1 MTAQEFV
8 AQLDSE
14 NQRRLSL
21 LAPADTLKPEV
32 EGDLNVLNL
41 LKVALRNE
49 IEATEIAARWLVTT
63 DDVDVKLAL
72 ARQVGDEA
80 KHYRM
85 IADRLRALGFDA
97 TSFDPLAKGYGP
109 LFQYLD
115 TLTTTVERVAAGQFT
130 REAIAVVKN
139 RQFIEF
145 CDRAGDRE
153 TATMYR
159 DVIEPDE
166 RYHHELGR
174 TLAAPAGVDAG
185 RAGGGDARR
194 PADPG
199 ARRRASEEGARHRG
213 HPPRAGLLKEPMG
226 LDHALDDFRALVEG
240 PEIDLGGAALAVARI
255 EYPDLVAERSLARL
269 DELAARSAAAEVGD
283 RQRALER
290 LCEFLFNEK
299 GFRGNADDYYDP
311 AQQLPQRRAGP
322 PARHP
327 DHALGAH
334 HGGRPAGGPGD
345 LRHRP
350 ARPLLRRGARRRRA
364 DPPRPVRR
372 RPTGSSA
379 TEAEAIASRAVG
391 RQVELTD
398 AHFVPATKA
407 QIVVRMLRNL
417 QGIYLRREDWA
428 KALAVIDRLLV
439 VEADAPMHVRDRG
452 TRARQ
457 ARRAAPRRLGV
468 GALPDEVPSGPRR
481 RGVQGRAAAD
491 SPDAGRAKLTTK
503 QLPAGPRPR

>member
-8 AQLDSE
+8 AQLDGE
-14 NQRRLSL
+14 NQRRLGL

-85 IADRLRALGFDA
+85 IAERLRALGFAA

-115 TLTTTVERVAAGQFT
+115 TLKTTVERVAAGQFT

-145 CDRAGDRE
+145 CDHAGDRE
-153 TATMYR
+153 TAAMYR

-174 TLAAPAGVDAG
+174 TLLL
-185 RAGGGDARR
+185 RL
-194 PADPG
+194 
-199 ARRRASEEGARHRG
+199 EGA
-213 HPPRAGLLKEPMG
+213 
-226 LDHALDDFRALVEG
+226 
-240 PEIDLGGAALAVARI
+240 
-255 EYPDLVAERSLARL
+255 
-269 DELAARSAAAEVGD
+269 
-283 RQRALER
+283 
-290 LCEFLFNEK
+290 
-299 GFRGNADDYYDP
+299 GFRGNAGDSYDP
-311 AQQLPQRRAGP
+311 RNSCLNDVLDRRLGIPITLSVLVMEVGRRVGLEIQGIGLPGHFCVG
-322 PARHP
+322 ARVGDELLVLDP
-327 DHALGAH
+327 FG
-334 HGGRPAGGPGD
+334 GGRRLGRD
-345 LRHRP
+345 
-350 ARPLLRRGARRRRA
+350 
-364 DPPRPVRR
+364 
-372 RPTGSSA
+372 
-379 TEAEAIASRAVG
+379 EAEAIVSRVVG
-391 RQVELTD
+391 RPVELTD
-398 AHFVPATKA
+398 THFVPATKA

-417 QGIYLRREDWA
+417 QGIYARREDWA

-452 TRARQ
+452 TVLVKLGELPRGASEWERYLTRYPQ
-457 ARRAAPRRLGV
+457 AR
-468 GALPDEVPSGPRR
+468 E
-481 RGVQGRAAAD
+481 AAAFKEELRRVRQTL
-491 SPDAGRAKLTTK
+491 AERN
-503 QLPAGPRPR
+503 